1 MTATFGT
8 ADHGMRELAEE
19 DISWIEDQPNGTVL
33 VQTRSELK
41 PVLLL
46 GTTASIYATFEAA
59 AYPVT
64 CPCPHPHCT
73 CSPES
78 RKRHSGLRPNRP

>member
-46 GTTASIYATFEAA
+46 GTTASIYAKFEEA

-64 CPCPHPHCT
+64 CPC
-73 CSPES
+73 SVES